1 MGLSTDRNRLIVTI
15 TVLLS
20 FFEKSTKWPPF
31 FLRETIQR
39 IGGGGGVGNAAFS
52 RAIFLVPRLIFGIK
66 LCFWAVSL
74 GWSSWFLVPFRIY
87 KCHLG
92 SL

>member
-20 FFEKSTKWPPF
+20 FFVKSTKWPIF
-31 FLRETIQR
+31 FFKRDNPKDWRWGRRGECS
-39 IGGGGGVGNAAFS
+39 FS
-52 RAIFLVPRLIFGIK
+52 RAIFLVPRLIFGIR
-66 LCFWAVSL
+66 LCFWAISL

>member
-20 FFEKSTKWPPF
+20 FFVKSTKWPIF

-39 IGGGGGVGNAAFS
+39 IGGGGGVGNAAFLGL
-52 RAIFLVPRLIFGIK
+52 F
-66 LCFWAVSL
+66 FWSQGLYLELGCVSGL
-74 GWSSWFLVPFRIY
+74 
-87 KCHLG
+87 
-92 SL
+92 